1 MTIKAKEPIILISS
15 KRTAAMLG
23 IKLQTLRR
31 WRYEGKGPEYIRMG
45 AKIGSRVAYRIDA
58 VERWIESH
66 SFRSTAHETVT
77 AEERGRS
84 STTK

>member
-1 MTIKAKEPIILISS
+1 MTTDTKKPIILISS

-45 AKIGSRVAYRIDA
+45 AKIGSRVAYRVDA
-58 VERWIESH
+58 VESWIETH
-66 SFRSTAHETVT
+66 SFRSTAHETV
-77 AEERGRS
+77 AKEERG
-84 STTK
+84 